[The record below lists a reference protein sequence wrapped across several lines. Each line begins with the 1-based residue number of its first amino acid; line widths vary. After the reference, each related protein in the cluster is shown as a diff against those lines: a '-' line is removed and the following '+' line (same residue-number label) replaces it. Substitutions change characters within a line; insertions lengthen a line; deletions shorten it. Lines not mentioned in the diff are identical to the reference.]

1 MLQFEHLSYWEQ
13 KEYIKDV
20 DFCIV
25 GSGIVGLTSAIHLK
39 KLAPKAKILIVERG
53 YLPSGA
59 STKNAGFVCYGSP
72 SEILDDLNHTSLEK
86 VSQIISMRY
95 KGFQLLSELIDLQ
108 MVEYHQ
114 NGSYELFEQKSKSYS
129 QCIDQINDLNEL
141 FYTVTSQKEAF
152 KAYNLNTFQHKF
164 DGFEHAI
171 SCELEGEIDTG
182 KMMLALIHKAN
193 DLGVRIMNNI
203 HVQNIGKDSLTTQFG
218 EINFK
223 SCIVATNAFTN
234 SLIQNRKVDAARAQV
249 LITSEIP
256 DLKLKGTYH
265 FGEGYYYFRVI
276 DQRVMFGGGRNTNFE
291 AESTNKMITTEAI
304 TIHLTQIL
312 KDKILPN
319 TNFTID
325 HCWSGIMGLGT
336 NKLPYME
343 FLSDRVFL
351 AAKLGGMGVAMGTYV
366 GKNAA
371 YRLLNK

>member
-114 NGSYELFEQKSKSYS
+114 NGSYELFEQKSKSYP

-164 DGFEHAI
+164 DGFEQAI

-182 KMMLALIHKAN
+182 KMMRALIHKAN

-203 HVQNIGKDSLTTQFG
+203 HVQKIGTDSLTTQFG

-256 DLKLKGTYH
+256 DLKLKGTFH

-291 AESTNKMITTEAI
+291 AESTNKMITTEAL
-304 TIHLTQIL
+304 TSHLTQIL

-319 TNFTID
+319 SNFTID